1 MTKFTTDLVQSKVTR
16 RGFAGGAAAVAGAMA
31 LGRNVSF
38 AAPAGK
44 ADLRKYGFQE
54 GGNVIII
61 GTLGEAASIN
71 PFQTSES
78 EGDWRCK
85 MIFDEFVRMD
95 PATYAPTPG
104 DGLAKEWTIDGL
116 TFTFT
121 LNAAN
126 FSDGTPVTAADVE
139 FTLLGHLA
147 ASTASPRSDKFITI
161 AGAAEYLAG
170 TAEGV
175 SGIEVVDDMT
185 IKITLASNDASFLL
199 NLRYLFVA
207 PKAALEGKSL
217 VDDAWF
223 QAPIG
228 AGPFLFESWSTGAD
242 FVATKNPG
250 YMHAGKPALDGFI
263 HRVIADSNSL
273 VLALQSNEI
282 EGSIYPSPLL
292 RSEIDKN
299 ADLVVE
305 VPPFNS
311 PNGWMMNLSNE
322 WLAKKEVR
330 QAIAMAINAEQYA
343 ADSLLGLG
351 KAGLG
356 PIAPDSWAFDPEL
369 KALPYDPAAA
379 KAMLE
384 SVGATGI
391 QLRAM
396 VNQGNILREDWL
408 TFSQQALQ
416 EVGIELIPEVIEYA
430 TLVDR
435 VTSTQDFDLCG
446 VDFVGVTADP
456 GELAGQ
462 FMTGAAGNYM
472 KYSNPELD
480 ALLEAARQ
488 ELDIEVAKGLYKQ
501 IQAII
506 VDDAP
511 MYFAW
516 YRPFMHVINKKY
528 TNYTKSNLEGGLFR
542 ALENITL
549 A

>member
-1 MTKFTTDLVQSKVTR
+1 MTKFTTDLVQSKMTR
-16 RGFAGGAAAVAGAMA
+16 RGFAGSAAAIAGALA
-31 LGRNVSF
+31 IGRSGAM

-44 ADLRKYGFQE
+44 ADLRRYGFQD

-61 GTLGEAASIN
+61 GTLGEASSIN

-85 MIFDEFVRMD
+85 MLFDEFVRMD

-104 DGLAKEWTIDGL
+104 EGLAKEWTIDGL

-121 LNAAN
+121 LNDAM
-126 FSDGTPVTAADVE
+126 FSDGTPVTASDVE

-147 ASTASPRSDKFITI
+147 PATASPRSDKFITI

-170 TAEGV
+170 TAEAV
-175 SGIEVVDDMT
+175 PGIEVVDDKT
-185 IKITLASNDASFLL
+185 IKLTLASNDASFLL

-242 FVATKNPG
+242 FVAKKNPG
-250 YMHAGKPALDGFI
+250 YMHAGKPTLDGFI

-330 QAIAMAINAEQYA
+330 QAIAMAINAEQFA

-356 PIAPDSWAFDPEL
+356 PIAPDSWAFDTEL

-384 SVGATGI
+384 SVGASGI

-408 TFSQQALQ
+408 VFSQQALQ

-435 VTSTQDFDLCG
+435 VTSTQDYDLCG

-462 FMTGAAGNYM
+462 FTTGAAGNYM

-480 ALLEAARQ
+480 ALLDAARQ
-488 ELDIEVAKGLYKQ
+488 ELDIEAAKVMYKQ

-506 VDDAP
+506 VDEVP